1 MHSLQSNSLK
11 SLYKYRSDED
21 KLELISSL
29 VEDMSW
35 ETFLHSE
42 LVFSMLKKKVISI
55 LNTIHLEKNI
65 GKNTGVINYLIQH
78 SSIQKY
84 NIIYQMTDKYYL
96 EDVVRYVRPDNWK
109 YYKIEDGKFIINP
122 SSDGV
127 PLNLEKNIIEKGI
140 NPDNIYLWKRKRD
153 GNYRTW
159 HDF

>member
-55 LNTIHLEKNI
+55 LNTIYTKKN
-65 GKNTGVINYLIQH
+65 KEVNCLTYLILH

-96 EDVVRYVRPDNWK
+96 EDMLTYVRPDNWK

-140 NPDNIYLWKRKRD
+140 NPDDIYLWKRKRD
-153 GNYRTW
+153 GKYLTW